1 MALHLRGFMPV
12 KPQLSSSLKPELMT
26 IKAFAVVIQTPV
38 RTVRDLIYRR
48 IIPVVKIR
56 RWIRIPKQEALEALQ
71 KYKIRGVTV

>member
-1 MALHLRGFMPV
+1 MV
-12 KPQLSSSLKPELMT
+12 KPRLHIPAPPKAELVT
-26 IKAFAVVIQTPV
+26 IQSFAVTVQTPV

-56 RWIRIPKQEALEALQ
+56 RWIRIPRQEALDALQ

>member
-1 MALHLRGFMPV
+1 MIPLDLAGLRRG
-12 KPQLSSSLKPELMT
+12 L
-26 IKAFAVVIQTPV
+26 A
-38 RTVRDLIYRR
+38 RDLIYRR